1 MPAGGL
7 EQRMISHKVGD
18 RVFLEDGETGI
29 VVSTAEDGTLQ
40 LRTAT
45 GIVVSSAIED
55 DSDGDANDVSPS
67 C

>member
-7 EQRMISHKVGD
+7 EQRMISHNVGD
-18 RVFLEDGETGI
+18 RVLLEDGETGV

-45 GIVVSSAIED
+45 GIVISSAIDD
-55 DSDGDANDVSPS
+55 DSDGGASHVSPS

>member
-1 MPAGGL
+1 
-7 EQRMISHKVGD
+7 MISHKVGD
-18 RVFLEDGETGI
+18 RVLLEDGETGV

-45 GIVVSSAIED
+45 GVIVSSALED
-55 DSDGDANDVSPS
+55 DSDGGAGYVLPS